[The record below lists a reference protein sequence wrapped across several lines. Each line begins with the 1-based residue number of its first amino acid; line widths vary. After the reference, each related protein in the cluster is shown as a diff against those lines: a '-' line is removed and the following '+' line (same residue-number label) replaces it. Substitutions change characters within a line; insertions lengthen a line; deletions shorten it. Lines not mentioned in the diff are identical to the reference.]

1 MFASQAL
8 NDLEPGQKKRIR
20 VTETFNNTGWR
31 WMIYW
36 RAGFQMHLK
45 VYSVT
50 WFLVVWLFVRACAKF
65 LALFGCGDGTFGCKI
80 TIREFILVRSD
91 KPAYMLLMLVLTP
104 QRGHS

>member
-1 MFASQAL
+1 MMFASQAL

-50 WFLVVWLFVRACAKF
+50 WFLVVWLFARACAKI

-80 TIREFILVRSD
+80 TMR
-91 KPAYMLLMLVLTP
+91 
-104 QRGHS
+104 